1 MGVYITYIPIYTIYN
16 IYIIIYTCI
25 YKFLYIHIYIYIYI
39 HIYIIYNIY
48 VKENIGCSEG
58 SVINLGI
65 KREHKKFN
73 IQLYDG
79 RDYFPY
85 SIVRMPHVTSKN
97 SLKNLIFFI

>member
-1 MGVYITYIPIYTIYN
+1 MENYGCIYNHITYIPIYTIYN
-16 IYIIIYTCI
+16 IYIIIYTCT
-25 YKFLYIHIYIYIYI
+25 YKFIYIY
-39 HIYIIYNIY
+39 IYIIYNIY

-73 IQLYDG
+73 IQLYDE

-85 SIVRMPHVTSKN
+85 SIVKMPHVTSKN
-97 SLKNLIFFI
+97 SLKKLIFFI